1 MTCHS
6 CGCPEHALSQ
16 KGQTVQIQLEKGYGE
31 KRPRKSTVWTCSEDC
46 ALQALACSKYGN
58 QTSKWPVTWP
68 QARTIIRRQGQTA
81 KAASEKKPAP
91 GAPAATTETGTA
103 PRLAGPAVVGPAGS
117 ATSDFTPT
125 LPVVD
130 GGVAPSSKPE

>member
-68 QARTIIRRQGQTA
+68 QARTIIRRQGQDI
-81 KAASEKKPAP
+81 SQRP
-91 GAPAATTETGTA
+91 
-103 PRLAGPAVVGPAGS
+103 
-117 ATSDFTPT
+117 
-125 LPVVD
+125 PVKRK
-130 GGVAPSSKPE
+130 GKQSC

>member
-46 ALQALACSKYGN
+46 ALQDLACSKYGN

-68 QARTIIRRQGQTA
+68 QARTIIRKTHHQDADHHRRDRE
-81 KAASEKKPAP
+81 SPC
-91 GAPAATTETGTA
+91 
-103 PRLAGPAVVGPAGS
+103 
-117 ATSDFTPT
+117 TP
-125 LPVVD
+125 
-130 GGVAPSSKPE
+130 